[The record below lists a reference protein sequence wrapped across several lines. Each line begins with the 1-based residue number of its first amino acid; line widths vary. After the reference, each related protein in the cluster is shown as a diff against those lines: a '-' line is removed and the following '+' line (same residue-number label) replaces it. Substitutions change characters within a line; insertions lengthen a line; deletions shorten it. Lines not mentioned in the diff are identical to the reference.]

1 MKICICCSLS
11 FTNEVLT
18 LAKKL
23 EKQGFELLLPNS
35 VIERSIEK
43 PDFDPVQS
51 KIRTG
56 NVNKHIDKVK
66 ASDAVLVCNYT
77 KNGTENYIGANTF
90 LEIAAAHYFGK
101 PIYALNSLPDQPY
114 INDEIRSFD
123 IKVLN
128 GDLGKIQKEEEQ
140 CQ

>member
-11 FTNEVLT
+11 FTDEVLA
-18 LAKKL
+18 LAKEL
-23 EKQGFELLLPNS
+23 EKQDFELLLPNS
-35 VIERSIEK
+35 VIERSIKK

-51 KIRTG
+51 KIKTG

-66 ASDAVLVCNYT
+66 ASDAILVCNYT
-77 KNGTENYIGANTF
+77 KNGIKNYIGANTF

-101 PIYALNSLPDQPY
+101 PIYVLNHLPDQPY
-114 INDEIRSFD
+114 IHDEIYSFD

-128 GDLGKIQKEEEQ
+128 GDLGKIKKKRQDR
-140 CQ
+140 

>member
-11 FTNEVLT
+11 FTNEVLA
-18 LAKKL
+18 LAKEL
-23 EKQGFELLLPNS
+23 EKRGFELLLPNS
-35 VIERSIEK
+35 VMERSIEK
-43 PDFDPVQS
+43 PDFDPVES

-77 KNGTENYIGANTF
+77 KNGIKNYIGANTF

-101 PIYALNSLPDQPY
+101 PIYTLNPLPDQPY
-114 INDEIRSFD
+114 IHDEICSFD

-128 GDLGKIQKEEEQ
+128 GDLDKIKEEKQ

>member
-11 FTNEVLT
+11 FTDEVLA
-18 LAKKL
+18 LAKEL

-35 VIERSIEK
+35 VIERSIKK

-51 KIRTG
+51 KIKTG

-66 ASDAVLVCNYT
+66 ASDAILVCNYT
-77 KNGTENYIGANTF
+77 KNGIKNYIGANTF

-101 PIYALNSLPDQPY
+101 PIYVLNHLPDQPY
-114 INDEIRSFD
+114 IHDEIYSFD

-128 GDLGKIQKEEEQ
+128 GDLGKIKKKRQDR
-140 CQ
+140 

>member
-11 FTNEVLT
+11 FTNEVLV
-18 LAKKL
+18 LAKEL

-56 NVNKHIDKVK
+56 NVNKHIDKIK
-66 ASDAVLVCNYT
+66 LSDAVLVCNYT
-77 KNGTENYIGANTF
+77 KNGIKNYIGANTF
-90 LEIAAAHYFGK
+90 LEIAAAHYFRK
-101 PIYALNSLPDQPY
+101 PIYTLNPLPDQPY
-114 INDEIRSFD
+114 IHDEIGSFD

-128 GDLGKIQKEEEQ
+128 GDLSKIKKEKQ
-140 CQ
+140 CP